1 MVTWD
6 YAVDL
11 WSPISAGAQAEMET
25 ILVERGAEGW
35 ELVTAFPL
43 ADGFH
48 LLTFKRPGVNR
59 R

>member
-1 MVTWD
+1 MRPWD

-11 WSPISAGAQAEMET
+11 WSPMSAGAQAEMET
-25 ILVERGAEGW
+25 ILMGRGAEGW

-48 LLTFKRPGVNR
+48 LLTFKRPR
-59 R
+59 

>member
-1 MVTWD
+1 MRSWE

-11 WSPISAGAQAEMET
+11 WSPMSAGAQAEMET
-25 ILVERGAEGW
+25 ILGGRGAEGW

-48 LLTFKRPGVNR
+48 LLTFKRPP
-59 R
+59 